1 MKPALC
7 AGFLLLGTNL
17 PLFAQD
23 YIDVE
28 AERRADAENLN
39 APVPVSVT
47 VDNDAASYSG
57 IRPYSGSTTVA
68 SPPSDIDDE
77 GMTGSDSGSPVLRV
91 QQLEAD
97 VPHNLPAGVHLRK
110 ISLRARTSGLS
121 PRTQRGSCCPRCCP
135 LGTFQRWERTRPT
148 SRSAPERPPPV

>member
-39 APVPVSVT
+39 APAVSAT

-57 IRPYSGSTTVA
+57 IRPYSGSTTMA
-68 SPPSDIDDE
+68 SPPSDSDDE
-77 GMTGSDSGSPVLRV
+77 GMTGSDSGSLMLRV

-97 VPHNLPAGVHLRK
+97 VRRLNGLLEEANQALVRLESQSLELSYLTVH
-110 ISLRARTSGLS
+110 
-121 PRTQRGSCCPRCCP
+121 
-135 LGTFQRWERTRPT
+135 
-148 SRSAPERPPPV
+148 